1 MSSVAVRYGATLGKG
16 DFSDWSDGEA
26 DLTVEEDFDPKSPYV
41 EGCTLSVRF
50 VDASGH
56 SFCV

>member
-1 MSSVAVRYGATLGKG
+1 MSSIAVKYGAALGKR
-16 DFSDWSDGEA
+16 DFFERSDDEA

-41 EGCTLSVRF
+41 EACSLGVRF

-56 SFCV
+56 SFRV